1 MSFLWLGLQIAL
13 GVAALGGLAY
23 LALALW
29 SAATFPRH
37 RVNLKRPPR
46 KQRPPMSLLKPLRG
60 AETELET
67 CLSSFFQLK
76 YPRFELIFAVR
87 TPDDPA
93 TEVVRRLRARFP
105 GVRTQLLFTGEP
117 PYANAKVF
125 SLEKMAQAA
134 AHDIL
139 VITDSDTR
147 VPPNYLDG
155 VAAAFADRKV
165 GAVTHPYRGVASGD
179 VWSRL
184 EALGMTTEFMAGV
197 IVAERLEGM
206 KFALGPSM
214 AIRRECLNAVG
225 GFAAMR
231 DYLADDF
238 ILGARTARAG
248 WKVLLLPQPVE
259 HVATARGFLTNFKH
273 RLRWNRSSRFS
284 RPAGYPGQ
292 GFTYGLVWALLFAAV
307 APWPVN
313 LAAVVAALALR
324 GGLAL
329 MLAKRLGD
337 RAVKTHLWL
346 LPLQDLL
353 SWASWVGGFLG
364 KTIEWRG
371 ERYVLLDGGRFQ
383 PLSRP
388 IAMSET
394 ARAAR
399 QGAR

>member
-1 MSFLWLGLQIAL
+1 MSFFWLGLQFGL

-23 LALALW
+23 FALALW
-29 SAATFPRH
+29 SAIWFPRH
-37 RVNLKRPPR
+37 RVSLRRPSK
-46 KQRPPMSLLKPLRG
+46 KQRPPISLLKPLRG
-60 AETELET
+60 AEDELET
-67 CLSSFFQLK
+67 CLSSFFQLR
-76 YPRFELIFAVR
+76 YPRFELLFAVR

-93 TEVVRRLRARFP
+93 VEVIRRLRARFP
-105 GVRTQLLFTGEP
+105 GIRAQLLFTGEP
-117 PYANAKVF
+117 PCANAKVF

-147 VPPNYLDG
+147 VSPSYLDDI
-155 VAAAFADRKV
+155 AAAFADSKV

-179 VWSRL
+179 LWSRL

-197 IVAERLEGM
+197 MVAERLEGM

-214 AIRRECLNAVG
+214 AIRRSCLNAIG

-238 ILGARTARAG
+238 ILGAWTARAG

-259 HVATARGFLTNFKH
+259 HIATARGFLSNFKH

-292 GFTYGLVWALLFAAV
+292 GFTYGLVWALLFALAG
-307 APWPVN
+307 PWPAN
-313 LAAVVAALALR
+313 LAVLSSALILR
-324 GGLAL
+324 IGLAL
-329 MLAKRLGD
+329 TLAKRLGD
-337 RAVKTHLWL
+337 RAVKSHLWL
-346 LPLQDLL
+346 LPLQDGL

-364 KTIEWRG
+364 RTIEWRG
-371 ERYVLLDGGRFQ
+371 ERYALLDGGRFQ

-388 IAMSET
+388 VKLAGAS
-394 ARAAR
+394 RAAK
-399 QGAR
+399 